1 MLNYYY
7 PCLFSNNSNMKFPM
21 SANVPTNNVTNNNIP
36 TNKDMFNNII
46 DNIPIGVMIL
56 DDKFNIIIW
65 NSAQEKIS
73 KLNSKTV
80 IGKNFFKVFPYT
92 FDENIKLKIK
102 NIIKT
107 EETIILN
114 DFLIQEFSFNGSY
127 RYCNIKI
134 SPLKNKS
141 AVIFTIE
148 DCSILEN
155 MNYQLKRNTEL
166 LKTQCDNNKVL
177 IKKIEKD
184 KKLLTKIQEVDKLRT
199 EFFANISHELRTPLN
214 IILSAL
220 QLINPFNNLTINKEK
235 SYKYLNSVRQNSFR
249 LLRLINNLI
258 DLTKMDAGYFE
269 IHPSNHNI
277 INIIEDIT
285 LSVAQYAENK
295 NITLTFDTDIE
306 EKNMAFDPDKIERIM
321 LNLISNSIKFTEP
334 GGNIFINIWDQK
346 DYIIISVK
354 DTGIGIP
361 KNNLGVIFERF
372 RQVHKNPS
380 KNNEGSGIGL
390 SLVKSLVEMHG
401 GQISVKS
408 DLGKGT
414 EFIIKLPVTTKSH
427 DSNSITHSELG
438 EGHTQKINIEFS
450 DIYSS

>member
-1 MLNYYY
+1 
-7 PCLFSNNSNMKFPM
+7 MKSIM
-21 SANVPTNNVTNNNIP
+21 STNVPND
-36 TNKDMFNNII
+36 KDMFTDII
-46 DNIPIGVMIL
+46 DNIPTGVIVL
-56 DDKFNIIIW
+56 DNNFNIIIW

-73 KLNSKTV
+73 TVHRKTV
-80 IGKNFFKVFPYT
+80 VGKSFFKFFSDT
-92 FDENIKLKIK
+92 FNENIKLKIR
-102 NIIKT
+102 NIIET
-107 EETIILN
+107 EETIILDN
-114 DFLIQEFSFNGSY
+114 FLIQQLFSNECYKYF
-127 RYCNIKI
+127 NIKI

-141 AVIFTIE
+141 GVIFTIE
-148 DCSILEN
+148 DCTMLED
-155 MNYQLKRNTEL
+155 MNYQLRKSKEM
-166 LKTQCDNNKVL
+166 LKKQCADNEVL
-177 IKKIEKD
+177 IKKFEKD
-184 KKLLTKIQEVDKLRT
+184 KKLLTQIQEVDKLRT

-220 QLINPFNNLTINKEK
+220 QLINPFNNLKLSKEK

-306 EKNMAFDPDKIERIM
+306 EKTMACDPEKIERIM

-334 GGNIFINIWDQK
+334 GGNIFINIWDK
-346 DYIIISVK
+346 KSHIVISVK

-361 KNNLGVIFERF
+361 KNNLDVIFERF
-372 RQVHKNPS
+372 RQVHKNS
-380 KNNEGSGIGL
+380 SENNEGSGIGL

-401 GQISVKS
+401 GHISVNS
-408 DLGKGT
+408 TFGKGS

-427 DSNSITHSELG
+427 NTTSINQSELS
-438 EGHTQKINIEFS
+438 ESHVQKINIEFS
-450 DIYSS
+450 DIYPS